1 MKGEKK
7 MKENEF
13 DVKPIELPRDLEGC
27 RKFGNCLIVQAED
40 VDKAKE
46 ALLLQIHAFVDTL
59 ANEEKFWIVKVKED
73 VPGLSYGVV
82 AVGWLLEVPQ
92 FEKPK
97 IGKWVEFEPGKFKR
111 E

>member
-1 MKGEKK
+1 

-46 ALLLQIHAFVDTL
+46 ALLPQIHALIDTL
-59 ANEEKFWIVKVKED
+59 AKEEKFWIVKDQKDISEMSDGEVI
-73 VPGLSYGVV
+73 
-82 AVGWLLEVPQ
+82 VGWLLEVPQ
-92 FEKPK
+92 LEKPK
-97 IGKWVEFEPGKFKR
+97 TGKWVEFEPGKFRR